1 MITRVDSGVI
11 SLANCAPTSS
21 RPRELSQWQTKTVV
35 EERKTIDAT
44 PVASPYDDWTAEQ
57 LEELEAKMLA
67 QGQEPAI
74 GSWR

>member
-1 MITRVDSGVI
+1 
-11 SLANCAPTSS
+11 
-21 RPRELSQWQTKTVV
+21 LSQWQTKTVV